1 MFEED
6 APTSL
11 EYAKRK
17 MNNLIVCHLLCYRP
31 YTDRKD
37 EIFRH
42 IADQGLG
49 HLETYVPREGGEP
62 SELVPKL
69 TKYGLKLES
78 VRTSFDLTA
87 DSGVDMAGE
96 YIRTISEETPCRR
109 IIPSLK
115 DKDVH
120 RQDAYDRLRRIGDLA
135 AERDVT
141 ISLETHPELCGNGDA
156 ILSTMQGVDHPNV
169 RSNFDTA
176 NIYFYNRGL
185 NTVDELKKVVPFVDS
200 VHLKETSGEFQ
211 THTFPALGE
220 GVVDFKGV
228 FDVLNAHGF
237 HGPLSLE
244 LEGVRGRA
252 YTFEDKKRMV
262 ERSLAHLRAI
272 GCM

>member
-1 MFEED
+1 
-6 APTSL
+6 
-11 EYAKRK
+11 
-17 MNNLIVCHLLCYRP
+17 MNNRNLIVCHLLCYRP

-62 SELVPKL
+62 SEFLPKL

-87 DSGVDMAGE
+87 DSGVDAAGE

-200 VHLKETSGEFQ
+200 VHLKETSGEFR

-237 HGPLSLE
+237 HGPFSLE